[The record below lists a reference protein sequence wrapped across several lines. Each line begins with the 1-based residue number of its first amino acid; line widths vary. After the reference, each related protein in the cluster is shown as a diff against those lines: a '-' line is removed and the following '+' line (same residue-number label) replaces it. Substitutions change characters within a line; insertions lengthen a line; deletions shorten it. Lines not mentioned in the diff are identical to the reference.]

1 MFRKRL
7 DEMFRLAR
15 RELLEGRSAPG
26 EWKRLSREEISILE
40 GNGCTASDWSAVMVS
55 PGSVPGAVNGC
66 RFEGEVLL
74 DLTPFDGEEP
84 LLRDSNLRDTE
95 VGPGCRILS
104 TRMLS
109 GLVIGRGVVVENCG
123 TVSFAGTGL
132 CGSGE
137 ELQLGVETGER
148 NVPSFPCLD
157 VLTASDLSGGEG
169 RDGRMSDYRERLT
182 EFLNR
187 MGSYERGRLSD
198 GCVLRNTPV
207 VEDSFVGPG
216 AVISNAT
223 AVRNSTLLGDGEWS
237 AAVTDGALVRDSI
250 LQWGAL
256 ADSLAVVEAS
266 VVGEA
271 SVVERHGKLTSS
283 FLGPNSVLAEGEIT
297 ASLAGPFTAAHHQSL
312 LIAARWPEGMGNLG
326 YGANVGSNHTSRL
339 PDQEI
344 RPGEGMFFGLACS
357 VKFPADFSRSPFSI
371 IATGVTTLP
380 QKVAFPFSLICEPFR
395 DVPGIPPA
403 FNQIIPGWVLSDNM
417 FAVARNHRKF
427 MERNRARRW
436 KPREGGILREDTVS
450 LMTEALER
458 LEVDEH
464 RDVYTDS
471 HIPGLGKN
479 FMTEE
484 HRIRA
489 METYRFHTRLFAL
502 DSLDGGGGTVPGAS
516 PAAGIL
522 AREFPNASEGEL
534 LELREEMRLKLREAI
549 SSSRRKDR
557 RRGAAVIEDYLQVRD
572 TGELS

>member
-1 MFRKRL
+1 
-7 DEMFRLAR
+7 MFRLAG
-15 RELLEGRSAPG
+15 RELLDRESPSG
-26 EWKRLSREEISILE
+26 EWKRLSREEIEVLE
-40 GNGCTASDWSAVMVS
+40 GRGCTASDWSTVMVR
-55 PGSVPGAVNGC
+55 PGSVLGAVHGC

-74 DLTPFDGEEP
+74 DLTPSKGRKP
-84 LLRDSNLRDTE
+84 QIRDSTLRDTE

-104 TRMLS
+104 TRMLA
-109 GLVIGRGVVVENCG
+109 GLVIGEGVVVEDCG
-123 TVSFAGTGL
+123 TVSFAGGGL
-132 CGSGE
+132 CGCGR
-137 ELQLGVETGER
+137 ELKLGVETGER

-157 VLTASDLSGGEG
+157 VLTASELSGGEG
-169 RDGRMSDYRERLT
+169 RDRRMSVYREKLT
-182 EFLNR
+182 EFLDR
-187 MGSYERGRLSD
+187 LEKFERGRLSD

-207 VEDSFVGPG
+207 VEDSFIGPG
-216 AVISNAT
+216 AVISNA
-223 AVRNSTLLGDGEWS
+223 AGVRNSTLLGDGEWS

-357 VKFPADFSRSPFSI
+357 VKFPADFSRAPFTI

-380 QKVAFPFSLICEPFR
+380 QKVTFPFSLICEPFR
-395 DVPGIPPA
+395 EVPGIPPA

-417 FAVARNHRKF
+417 FSVARNHRKF
-427 MERNRARRW
+427 TERNRARRW

-450 LMTEALER
+450 LMMEALEG
-458 LEVDEH
+458 LEVDEQ

-471 HIPGLGKN
+471 HISGLGKN

-484 HRIRA
+484 HRLRA

-502 DSLDGGGGTVPGAS
+502 DSLESGDGHSPGS
-516 PAAGIL
+516 SLAAGIL
-522 AREFPNASEGEL
+522 ERDFPDASED
-534 LELREEMRLKLREAI
+534 ELRERREQMQLELREAI
-549 SSSRRKDR
+549 SASRRKDR
-557 RRGAAVIEDYLQVRD
+557 RRGAAIIEDYLKVRD
-572 TGELS
+572 GGEGR